1 MLNAGFR
8 QTMRLAARL
17 ASLGLVLLALPAA
30 ADEIKARAEYMVT
43 MGGTHIANVRI
54 NLTDNGSA
62 YSLVLDAKITGLAQL
77 VASGTAKATSTG
89 TSTDKGLRAQKF
101 DILTRAG
108 GEDFTAAVTY
118 AGGTVDT
125 FKVAPPIVNNI
136 DRVAIER
143 KHLTT
148 ANDMLAPF
156 VLKGAALD
164 QQLCNRQMPIFTG
177 VERFNLSLKYI
188 KDDTATSK
196 RTGYQ
201 GPLVLCSMHYTPIS
215 GHYTNNEITTYLAR
229 NERILVWYAP
239 LKATGYYIPYRA
251 LVTTEA
257 GDLSVVL
264 TELAE

>member
-8 QTMRLAARL
+8 QTMRLVAL
-17 ASLGLVLLALPAA
+17 AFALAA
-30 ADEIKARAEYMVT
+30 APGNAAELAARAEYMVT
-43 MGGTHIANVRI
+43 MGGTHVANARV
-54 NLTDNGSA
+54 NLNDNGSV

-77 VASGTAKATSTG
+77 VASGTAKANSSG
-89 TSTDKGLRAQKF
+89 SSAANGLRAQKF
-101 DILTRAG
+101 DIVTRAS
-108 GEDFTAAVTY
+108 GEEFTAAVTY

-143 KHLTT
+143 KHLVT

-156 VLKGAALD
+156 VLKGPALD
-164 QQLCNRQMPIFTG
+164 KQLCNRQMPIFTG
-177 VERFNLSLKYI
+177 VERFNLSLKYV

-201 GPLVLCSMHYTPIS
+201 GPLVLCSVHYTPIS
-215 GHYTNNEITTYLAR
+215 GHYTNNEITTYLAK
-229 NERILVWYAP
+229 NERILIWFAP
-239 LKATGYYIPYRA
+239 LKTAGYYIPYRA

-264 TELAE
+264 TDLSE

>member
-8 QTMRLAARL
+8 QTMRLAAF
-17 ASLGLVLLALPAA
+17 AVALLSLPAGA
-30 ADEIKARAEYMVT
+30 AELAARAEYMVT
-43 MGGTHIANVRI
+43 MGGTHVANARV
-54 NLTDNGSA
+54 NLNDNGSI

-77 VASGTAKATSTG
+77 VASGTAKATSSGSSGATG
-89 TSTDKGLRAQKF
+89 LKAQKF
-101 DILTRAG
+101 DIVTRAS
-108 GEDFTAAVTY
+108 GEEFTAAVTY
-118 AGGTVDT
+118 AGGSVDS

-143 KHLTT
+143 KHLVA

-156 VLKGAALD
+156 VLKGPALD
-164 QQLCNRQMPIFTG
+164 KQLCSRQMPIFTG
-177 VERFNLSLKYI
+177 VERFNLTLKYV

-215 GHYTNNEITTYLAR
+215 GHYTTNEITTYLAR

-239 LKATGYYIPYRA
+239 LKTPGYYIPYRA
-251 LVTTEA
+251 LITTEA

-264 TELAE
+264 TDLSE

>member
-1 MLNAGFR
+1 MLSAGFR
-8 QTMRLAARL
+8 QTMRFAAFGLA
-17 ASLGLVLLALPAA
+17 LLALPAA
-30 ADEIKARAEYMVT
+30 AAEIKARAEYMVT
-43 MGGTHIANVRI
+43 MGGTHVANARI

-89 TSTDKGLRAQKF
+89 SSVDKGLRSQKF
-101 DILTRAG
+101 DLLTRAG
-108 GEDFTAAVTY
+108 GEDFTSAITY

-143 KHLTT
+143 KHLAS

-164 QQLCNRQMPIFTG
+164 KQLCSRQMPIFTG
-177 VERFNLSLKYI
+177 VERFNLSMKYV
-188 KDDTATSK
+188 KDDVATSK

-201 GPLVLCSMHYTPIS
+201 GPLVLCSVHYTPIS
-215 GHYTNNEITTYLAR
+215 GHYTTSEITTYLAQ
-229 NERILVWYAP
+229 NERILIWFAP
-239 LKATGYYIPYRA
+239 LKTPGYYIPYRA

-264 TELAE
+264 TELTK

>member
-1 MLNAGFR
+1 MLSAGFR
-8 QTMRLAARL
+8 QTMRFAA
-17 ASLGLVLLALPAA
+17 LGLALFALPAA
-30 ADEIKARAEYMVT
+30 AAEIKARAEYMVT
-43 MGGTHIANVRI
+43 MGGTHVANARI

-89 TSTDKGLRAQKF
+89 SSVDKGLRSQKF
-101 DILTRAG
+101 DLLTRAG
-108 GEDFTAAVTY
+108 GEDFTSAITY

-125 FKVAPPIVNNI
+125 FQVAPPIVNNI

-143 KHLTT
+143 KHLTS

-164 QQLCNRQMPIFTG
+164 KQLCSRQMPIFTG
-177 VERFNLSLKYI
+177 VERFNLSMKYV
-188 KDDTATSK
+188 KDDVATSK

-201 GPLVLCSMHYTPIS
+201 GPLVLCSVHYTPIS
-215 GHYTNNEITTYLAR
+215 GHYTTSEITTYLAQ
-229 NERILVWYAP
+229 NERILIWFAP
-239 LKATGYYIPYRA
+239 LKTPGYFIPYRA

-264 TELAE
+264 TELTE

>member
-1 MLNAGFR
+1 MLSAGFR
-8 QTMRLAARL
+8 QSMRLAAFGL
-17 ASLGLVLLALPAA
+17 ALFALPAA
-30 ADEIKARAEYMVT
+30 AAEIKARAEYMVT
-43 MGGTHIANVRI
+43 MGGTHVANARI

-77 VASGTAKATSTG
+77 VASGTAKATSSG
-89 TSTDKGLRAQKF
+89 SSGGSGLKSQKF
-101 DILTRAG
+101 DLLTRAG
-108 GEDFTAAVTY
+108 GEDFTSAITY

-143 KHLTT
+143 KHLAS

-156 VLKGAALD
+156 VLKGDALD
-164 QQLCNRQMPIFTG
+164 KQLCSRQMPIFTG
-177 VERFNLSLKYI
+177 VERFNLSLKYV
-188 KDDTATSK
+188 KDDVATSK

-201 GPLVLCSMHYTPIS
+201 GPLVLCSVHYTPIS
-215 GHYTNNEITTYLAR
+215 GHYTTSEITTYLAQ
-229 NERILVWYAP
+229 NERILIWFAP
-239 LKATGYYIPYRA
+239 LKTPGYFIPYRA

-264 TELAE
+264 TELTE